1 MIGNVRRMVVVWLLL
16 GASAVA
22 GAAPGPGG
30 FTFSPP
36 PGWIDISRGAP
47 EAQRQNAPPGL
58 LAQADNPSMSFVAYE
73 PGSEEDGFIENMN
86 AVVETGKRP
95 PLMTPAGLVEL
106 EKVLESELGKQGLT
120 YRSLKMEVVKIGGVT
135 AGRLL
140 GELKLPSGAVNL
152 VQFAM
157 PGDNAH
163 TTLTF
168 TTTPDKLAHYEPMF
182 DAAAQAT
189 RGLVEPRSSS
199 IGDSALRGALIG
211 GIAGGI
217 GALIAGLVKRRKR
230 AAAAAA
236 RPPVSGPG

>member
-1 MIGNVRRMVVVWLLL
+1 MIGNVWKTVVVGLLL
-16 GASAVA
+16 GASATA

-47 EAQRQNAPPGL
+47 EAQRQKAPPGL
-58 LAQADNPSMSFVAYE
+58 LAQADNPAMSFVAYE
-73 PGSEEDGFIENMN
+73 PGSEDDNFIENMN

-95 PLMTPAGLVEL
+95 PLMTPAGIAEL
-106 EKVLESELGKQGLT
+106 EKVLEAELGKQGLS
-120 YRSLKMEVVKIGGVT
+120 YRSLKMEVVKIAGVT
-135 AGRLL
+135 AGRLV
-140 GELKLPSGAVNL
+140 GELKLPSGQVSL
-152 VQFAM
+152 IQFAM
-157 PGDNAH
+157 PGENAH
-163 TTLTF
+163 ATLTF

-199 IGDSALRGALIG
+199 IADSALRGAIIG

-230 AAAAAA
+230 AAQAAAA
-236 RPPVSGPG
+236 RPPL